1 VNRVNSRDGLSHDD
15 VRVGMIFID
24 DIYLRYISDIYPIF
38 STLKISDIFDIF
50 NIFTFQPHI
59 WIK

>member
-1 VNRVNSRDGLSHDD
+1 
-15 VRVGMIFID
+15 MIYID
-24 DIYLRYISDIYPIF
+24 DIYPRYISDIYPIF

-50 NIFTFQPHI
+50 DVFNIFTFQPHI

>member
-1 VNRVNSRDGLSHDD
+1 
-15 VRVGMIFID
+15 MIYID
-24 DIYLRYISDIYPIF
+24 DIYPRYISDIYPIF